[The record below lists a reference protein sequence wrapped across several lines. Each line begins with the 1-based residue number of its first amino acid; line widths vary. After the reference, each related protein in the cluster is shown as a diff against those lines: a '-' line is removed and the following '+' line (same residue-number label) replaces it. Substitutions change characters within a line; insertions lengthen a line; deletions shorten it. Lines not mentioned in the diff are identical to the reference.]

1 MSKQTIDVSQ
11 LSGWSGLSEG
21 TQAVTVKTIVNGVE
35 NSASSNVVTVEKTL
49 TKQTKEVSLLMV
61 EGDQTILPDANM
73 TMEKAIVK
81 KPATLIPSN
90 IKQGVSI
97 GGVVGELITTG
108 KEEVEVSEALDMS
121 NGNQI
126 IPPPDNTKTISKVTI
141 IKPDTFI
148 AQNIKNGVEI
158 GGITGTYT
166 PEIQTQEKTVT
177 ITENGT
183 VNIMPDSGKTL
194 SKVTALVNVP
204 TSSGGAELNIHYG
217 DTAPEDTSKLWV
229 KTTKPES
236 VEISPDFGYGE
247 AVQTTGVKSGFP
259 TSAVTCEDGDYLYVA
274 VSSTVKKYNKK
285 TLEFVSNVVALS
297 RSVIN
302 MVIFEGGLYY
312 TASYYHSYGNS
323 EWRDANL
330 YYVDLNTKEETLL
343 LQYVEHLGC
352 SLIIYNNKVYLISGG
367 SESSSQS
374 ISGYWTHTYPINNRI
389 TVYDISLKTQETI
402 SYSYGCWY
410 NKCCLIGNNVFVFGG
425 YNREANSAKSNIIKV
440 NLDTKTVTKCNAV
453 LPIATYNMGVSNI
466 GNYVYLSGGNK
477 TSQIVYRYD
486 TVNDTIE
493 QVNVTLEHARATC
506 ATFFNGT
513 ELYLLGSN
521 AIVDKLQID
530 VPLSSTKLKIISDW
544 LNNQFAVINSNSA
557 RVMIGVNKAF
567 KGDENNKAKE
577 VTAYVYD
584 GVNWHNLNGEI
595 TFTKLYAP
603 KISISGKT
611 LTITNDGR
619 NGAYAT
625 NYTIYNGNTALTTIR
640 DTTLDLTTVITTNGT
655 YNISA
660 IALGIGYTDSDRSN
674 IVEYNYAVY
683 NITTNL
689 TGVTANASNP
699 TTVSTLASSTLTFT
713 ASTGYNLPDNV
724 TVTGAEFT
732 WTKSSGT
739 LVLSNPTGAVSVT
752 IAGVAISRTIT
763 ATLTNVTAAS
773 GNATTIATDET
784 KTLTYTAADGYVL
797 PDTVTVT
804 GATGV
809 WNKDEGTLIL
819 SNPTANVTFT
829 IAGVEAA
836 ASGYN
841 VTFAGVTNSVMG
853 NHDYSLIYAY
863 DGQDKNGTSTDITNG
878 ATVSCSS
885 GYIYVEGYVYDSGLD
900 SEPTVTGGVVVESSG
915 VTDYKAW
922 ILFKVTGN
930 GTVSTISFNCF
941 IEGTQITLADG
952 STKAIEDITYDDE
965 LLVWNFYDGKF
976 DTAKP
981 TWIKVEE
988 TAPRYNLVKFSDG
1001 REFGTVGSGGEKGYH
1016 RVFNKEAGAFT
1027 HIGTNATPIGT
1038 TTFADDGTN
1047 PTIVSEEIIEK
1058 PVKYYNIITD
1068 KHYNIFAN
1076 GILTSCRLSNKY
1088 HIEDMKYI
1096 GEPVIHEQEEKE
1108 YRERLEKNRKWLG

>member
-97 GGVVGELITTG
+97 GGVVGELTTTG
-108 KEEVEVSEALDMS
+108 KEEVQVSEELNMA
-121 NGNQI
+121 NGNLVI
-126 IPPPDNTKTISKVTI
+126 SPPDNTKTLSQVTI

-148 AQNIKNGVEI
+148 AENIKNGVNI
-158 GGITGTYT
+158 GGIIGTY
-166 PEIQTQEKTVT
+166 E
-177 ITENGT
+177 
-183 VNIMPDSGKTL
+183 
-194 SKVTALVNVP
+194 P
-204 TSSGGAELNIHYG
+204 TSSGAELNIHYG

-247 AVQTTGVKSGFP
+247 VIQTTGVASGFP
-259 TSAVTCEDGDYLYVA
+259 TGTVCVDGDYLYA
-274 VSSTVKKYNKK
+274 VSENYIKKYDKN
-285 TLEFVSNVVALS
+285 TFTFISNLVYVYDKNIYSIL
-297 RSVIN
+297 VHNGI
-302 MVIFEGGLYY
+302 LYY
-312 TASYYHSYGNS
+312 MEDVYTTSGFNHYYRAKLYAYDLITKKETVLKSDYKRDRARLQLYNDKLYIIGGGYMDNDSYPDVS
-323 EWRDANL
+323 
-330 YYVDLNTKEETLL
+330 
-343 LQYVEHLGC
+343 GC
-352 SLIIYNNKVYLISGG
+352 DI
-367 SESSSQS
+367 
-374 ISGYWTHTYPINNRI
+374 
-389 TVYDISLKTQETI
+389 YDISKNTWETWTN
-402 SYSYGCWY
+402 YSLGGSLYGCVI
-410 NKCCLIGNNVFVFGG
+410 IGNNAFQFGG
-425 YNREANSAKSNIIKV
+425 RTFEGDRISNSIYRI
-440 NLDTKTVTKCNAV
+440 NLDTKTATKCNAV
-453 LPIATYNMGVSNI
+453 LPIATYDMGVSNL

-486 TVNDTIE
+486 TINDTIE
-493 QVNVTLEHARATC
+493 QVNVTLEHARTTC

-513 ELYLLGSN
+513 ELYLSGSN
-521 AIVDKLQID
+521 SIVDKLQID

-544 LNNQFAVINSNSA
+544 LNNQFAVVNSSSA

-577 VTAYVYD
+577 VTAYVFD
-584 GVNWHNLNGEI
+584 GVNWHKLNGEI
-595 TFTKLYAP
+595 TLTKLYAP

-674 IVEYNYAVY
+674 VVEYNYAVY

-752 IAGVAISRTIT
+752 VAGVAISRTIT
-763 ATLTNVTAAS
+763 PTLTNVTAAS
-773 GNATTIATDET
+773 GNATTIATGET
-784 KTLTYTAADGYVL
+784 KVLTYTAADGYTL

-809 WNKDEGTLIL
+809 WNKDAGTLTL

-829 IAGVEAA
+829 IAGIEAA

-941 IEGTQITLADG
+941 IEGTQITLANG
-952 STKAIEDITYDDE
+952 TTKAIEDITYDDE

-1001 REFGTVGSGGEKGYH
+1001 REFGTVGAGGEKGYH

>member
-97 GGVVGELITTG
+97 GGVVGELTTTG
-108 KEEVEVSEALDMS
+108 KEEVEVSEELNMA
-121 NGNQI
+121 NGNLI
-126 IPPPDNTKTISKVTI
+126 ISPPDNTKTLSQVTI

-148 AQNIKNGVEI
+148 AENIKKDVNI
-158 GGITGTYT
+158 GGITGTY
-166 PEIQTQEKTVT
+166 E
-177 ITENGT
+177 
-183 VNIMPDSGKTL
+183 
-194 SKVTALVNVP
+194 P
-204 TSSGGAELNIHYG
+204 TSSGAELNIHYG

-247 AVQTTGVKSGFP
+247 VIQTTGVKSGFP
-259 TSAVTCEDGDYLYVA
+259 TGTVCVDGDYLYA
-274 VSSTVKKYNKK
+274 VSENYIKKYDKNTFTFISDLVYVYNK
-285 TLEFVSNVVALS
+285 NVYSILVHNG
-297 RSVIN
+297 I
-302 MVIFEGGLYY
+302 LYY
-312 TASYYHSYGNS
+312 MENVYTQSGFNRYYRAKLYAYDLTTKKETVLKSDYK
-323 EWRDANL
+323 RDLA
-330 YYVDLNTKEETLL
+330 L
-343 LQYVEHLGC
+343 LQLYNDKLYIIGGGYKDNNSYPDVSGC
-352 SLIIYNNKVYLISGG
+352 DI
-367 SESSSQS
+367 
-374 ISGYWTHTYPINNRI
+374 
-389 TVYDISLKTQETI
+389 YDISKNTWETWTN
-402 SYSYGCWY
+402 YSLDGCYYGCVI
-410 NKCCLIGNNVFVFGG
+410 IGNNAFKFGG
-425 YNREANSAKSNIIKV
+425 RTFKGNTISNSIYRI
-440 NLDTKTVTKCNAV
+440 NLDTKTVTACNAV
-453 LPIATYNMGVSNI
+453 LPIATYNMGVSNL
-466 GNYVYLSGGNK
+466 GNYIYLSGGNE

-493 QVNVTLEHARATC
+493 QVNVTLEHARTTC

-544 LNNQFAVINSNSA
+544 LNNQFAVVNSSSA

-577 VTAYVYD
+577 VTAYVFD

-595 TFTKLYAP
+595 TLTKLYAP

-619 NGAYAT
+619 NGSHVT
-625 NYTIYNGNTALTTIR
+625 NYKVYNGSTLLTTVTA
-640 DTTLDLTTVITTNGT
+640 TTLDLTTVITANGT
-655 YNISA
+655 YNISV
-660 IALGIGYTDSDRSN
+660 IATGTGYTDSDRSN
-674 IVEYNYAVY
+674 VVEYNYAVY

-713 ASTGYNLPDNV
+713 ANTGYNLPSNI

-732 WTKSSGT
+732 WSNGT
-739 LVLSNPTGAVSVT
+739 LVLSNPTGNVSVT
-752 IAGVAISRTIT
+752 VAGVAISRTIT

-773 GNATTIATDET
+773 GNATTIATGET

-836 ASGYN
+836 SGHA
-841 VTFAGVTNSVMG
+841 VTITAAAGSYGVK
-853 NHDYSLIYAY
+853 IY
-863 DGQDKNGTSTDITNG
+863 DGTSSSGTLLGTIADQDNTPKTVTCSSSNLYLISDNG
-878 ATVSCSS
+878 AYTNANTV
-885 GYIYVEGYVYDSGLD
+885 
-900 SEPTVTGGVVVESSG
+900 VTGGITIVSEGSWYYNG
-915 VTDYKAW
+915 T
-922 ILFKVTGN
+922 FKVTAD
-930 GTVSTISFNCF
+930 GTITISLACL

-952 STKAIEDITYDDE
+952 TTKAIEDITYDDE
-965 LLVWNFYDGKF
+965 LLVWNFYAGRF
-976 DTAKP
+976 DKAKP
-981 TWIKVEE
+981 SWIKVAEV
-988 TAPRYNLVKFSDG
+988 APRYNLVKFSNG
-1001 REFGTVGSGGEKGYH
+1001 AEVGFVGAGGENGYH
-1016 RVFNKEAGAFT
+1016 RIFNKEAGAFT
-1027 HIGTNATPIGT
+1027 HTGCKDTPNGT
-1038 TTFADDGTN
+1038 TTFAQDKTF
-1047 PTIVSEEIIEK
+1047 PTVVSQEVVEK
-1058 PVKYYNIITD
+1058 EVKFYNVITD
-1068 KHYNIFAN
+1068 KHYNLFAN
-1076 GILTSCRLSNKY
+1076 GILTSCKLSNEYNIK
-1088 HIEDMKYI
+1088 DMKYV
-1096 GEPVIHEQEEKE
+1096 GEKLISGKEKDE
-1108 YRERLEKNRKWLG
+1108 YFEKIKKSITFKSTRK

>member
-1 MSKQTIDVSQ
+1 MPIILKNKDGVLLKTAGKYCPEDITVVPQLQEKTVTPSETQQTATPDANYA
-11 LSGWSGLSEG
+11 GLSKVTIG
-21 TQAVTVKTIVNGVE
+21 AV
-35 NSASSNVVTVEKTL
+35 
-49 TKQTKEVSLLMV
+49 QTKEVTVTPAKGQQVLEVTDNKYYKKVTV
-61 EGDQTILPDANM
+61 EAIPEDYIIPSGTIQITENGVVDVSGKANANVDVPSKEEETKTVDLNMASGNQTITPTSGKTLSSVV
-73 TMEKAIVK
+73 VK
-81 KPATLIPSN
+81 KPATMLPEN
-90 IKQGVSI
+90 IKKDVNI
-97 GGVVGELITTG
+97 GGVTG
-108 KEEVEVSEALDMS
+108 TL
-121 NGNQI
+121 
-126 IPPPDNTKTISKVTI
+126 
-141 IKPDTFI
+141 
-148 AQNIKNGVEI
+148 EI
-158 GGITGTYT
+158 GG
-166 PEIQTQEKTVT
+166 
-177 ITENGT
+177 
-183 VNIMPDSGKTL
+183 
-194 SKVTALVNVP
+194 
-204 TSSGGAELNIHYG
+204 GGELNIAYG

-229 KTTKPES
+229 KTAEPDS

-247 AVQTTGVKSGFP
+247 AVQTTGIKSGFP
-259 TSAVTCEDGDYLYVA
+259 TSNITCEDGDYLYVA
-274 VSSTVKKYNKK
+274 VGSTVKKYNKK
-285 TLEFVSNVVALS
+285 TLDFISNVATLSNTVDNVA
-297 RSVIN
+297 
-302 MVIFEGGLYY
+302 IFEGVLYCTVKHY
-312 TASYYHSYGNS
+312 ERDGN
-323 EWRDANL
+323 RDWTNVDL
-330 YYVDLNTKEETLL
+330 YCVDLNTKESMIL
-343 LQYVEHLGC
+343 LQKVNHYGG

-367 SESSSQS
+367 YEYSYNSGGWRYSYS
-374 ISGYWTHTYPINNRI
+374 ITNAIA
-389 TVYDISLKTQETI
+389 VYNISLKTTETI

-425 YNREANSAKSNIIKV
+425 FDRDASTAKSNIIKI

-453 LPIATYNMGVSNI
+453 LPIATYDMGVSNL
-466 GNYVYLSGGNK
+466 GNYIYLSGGNK

-493 QVNVTLEHARATC
+493 QVNVTLEHARTAC

-544 LNNQFAVINSNSA
+544 LNNQFAVINGSSK
-557 RVMIGVNKAF
+557 VMIGVNKAF

-577 VTAYVYD
+577 VTAYVHD
-584 GVNWHNLNGEI
+584 GVNWHDLDGEI
-595 TFTKLYAP
+595 TLTKLYAP

-619 NGAYAT
+619 NTSYVT
-625 NYTIYNGNTALTTIR
+625 NYKVYNGSTLLTTITA
-640 DTTLDLTTVITTNGT
+640 TTLDLTTVITANGT
-655 YNISA
+655 YNISV
-660 IALGIGYTDSDRSN
+660 IATGTGYTDSNNSN
-674 IVEYNYAVY
+674 VVEYNYGVY
-683 NITTNL
+683 SITTNL
-689 TGVTANASNP
+689 TNVSANASNP
-699 TTVSTLASSTLTFT
+699 TTVSTVASSTLTFT

-752 IAGVAISRTIT
+752 VAGVAISRTIT

-773 GNATTIATDET
+773 GNATTIATGET
-784 KTLTYTAADGYVL
+784 KVLTYTANSGYNL

-809 WNKDEGTLIL
+809 WNKDAGTLTL
-819 SNPTANVTFT
+819 SNPTGNVTFT

-836 ASGYN
+836 SGYS
-841 VTFAGVTNSVMG
+841 VTFLSGG
-853 NHDYSLIYAY
+853 DFGYANVY
-863 DGQDKNGTSTDITNG
+863 DGQSATGSYTSLQTSSD
-878 ATVSCSS
+878 TVVACTS
-885 GYIYVEGYVYDSGLD
+885 GYLYLEGNGYGTDS
-900 SEPTVTGGVVVESSG
+900 SVNTPTVTGGVTIDSIDPDTGATGSG
-915 VTDYKAW
+915 DSW
-922 ILFKVTGN
+922 ILFKVTGD
-930 GTVSTISFNCF
+930 GTVGAISISCF

-952 STKAIEDITYDDE
+952 TTKTIEDVAYDDE

-988 TAPRYNLVKFSDG
+988 VAPRYDLVKFSDG
-1001 REFGTVGSGGEKGYH
+1001 REFGTVGAGGEKGYH

-1027 HIGTNATPIGT
+1027 HIGTNVTPIGT

-1088 HIEDMKYI
+1088 HIEEMKYI
-1096 GEPVIHEQEEKE
+1096 GEPIIHEQEEKE

>member
-1 MSKQTIDVSQ
+1 MSVYFGNKKVSPLIVQSKQQTNTEVQ
-11 LSGWSGLSEG
+11 L
-21 TQAVTVKTIVNGVE
+21 
-35 NSASSNVVTVEKTL
+35 
-49 TKQTKEVSLLMV
+49 
-61 EGDQTILPDANM
+61 
-73 TMEKAIVK
+73 
-81 KPATLIPSN
+81 
-90 IKQGVSI
+90 
-97 GGVVGELITTG
+97 
-108 KEEVEVSEALDMS
+108 ALAG
-121 NGNQI
+121 GNQDVI
-126 IPPPDNTKTISKVTI
+126 APTGYLYYKVTI
-141 IKPDTFI
+141 VKPDTLVSNNIRKGVTI
-148 AQNIKNGVEI
+148 AGVI
-158 GGITGTYT
+158 GTM
-166 PEIQTQEKTVT
+166 EEQKEEEEKTIN
-177 ITENGT
+177 ITANNTYAVVPTE
-183 VNIMPDSGKTL
+183 GKTL
-194 SKVTALVNVP
+194 SKVTVVVTVSPTLQSKSVTPSAVQQIVTSDDGYQGLSQVIVYKAPTETIEITPTKEVQTKQPSGDAVGYSEVTVKPIPDNYIIPSGTLEITGNGTYDVSGKASAVVNVP
-204 TSSGGAELNIHYG
+204 TSSGAELNIHYG

-229 KTTKPES
+229 KTTKPDS

-247 AVQTTGVKSGFP
+247 AIQTIGVKSGFP
-259 TSAVTCEDGDYLYVA
+259 TGTVCVDGDYLYA
-274 VSSTVKKYNKK
+274 VSENYIKKYDKK

-302 MVIFEGGLYY
+302 MAIFEGGLYY

-374 ISGYWTHTYPINNRI
+374 ISGYWTRTYPINNRI

-425 YNREANSAKSNIIKV
+425 YDREANSAKSNIIKV

-453 LPIATYNMGVSNI
+453 LPIATYDMGVSNI

-544 LNNQFAVINSNSA
+544 LNNQFAIVNSSSA

-577 VTAYVYD
+577 VTAYVFD
-584 GVNWHNLNGEI
+584 GVNWHNLDGEI
-595 TFTKLYAP
+595 TLTKLYAP

-674 IVEYNYAVY
+674 VVEYNYAVY

-713 ASTGYNLPDNV
+713 ANTGYNLPDNV

-739 LVLSNPTGAVSVT
+739 LVLSNPMGNVSVT
-752 IAGVAISRTIT
+752 VAGVAISYTIT
-763 ATLTNVTAAS
+763 PTLTNVTAAS
-773 GNATTIATDET
+773 GNATTIATGET

-804 GATGV
+804 GATGI
-809 WNKDEGTLIL
+809 WNKDEGMLIL

-829 IAGVEAA
+829 IAGVQL
-836 ASGYN
+836 
-841 VTFAGVTNSVMG
+841 TQLT
-853 NHDYSLIYAY
+853 
-863 DGQDKNGTSTDITNG
+863 T
-878 ATVSCSS
+878 
-885 GYIYVEGYVYDSGLD
+885 
-900 SEPTVTGGVVVESSG
+900 P
-915 VTDYKAW
+915 
-922 ILFKVTGN
+922 
-930 GTVSTISFNCF
+930 TISLVSGTTIQIDTIDDNATT
-941 IEGTQITLADG
+941 IEVFADG
-952 STKAIEDITYDDE
+952 
-965 LLVWNFYDGKF
+965 
-976 DTAKP
+976 
-981 TWIKVEE
+981 
-988 TAPRYNLVKFSDG
+988 
-1001 REFGTVGSGGEKGYH
+1001 
-1016 RVFNKEAGAFT
+1016 
-1027 HIGTNATPIGT
+1027 
-1038 TTFADDGTN
+1038 
-1047 PTIVSEEIIEK
+1047 
-1058 PVKYYNIITD
+1058 
-1068 KHYNIFAN
+1068 
-1076 GILTSCRLSNKY
+1076 LS
-1088 HIEDMKYI
+1088 I
-1096 GEPVIHEQEEKE
+1096 GEVQKQ
-1108 YRERLEKNRKWLG
+1108 